1 MALIVY
7 GSLYPWN
14 FVWIAPDR
22 HPLRILVESRYFGIN
37 LFLFRDIL
45 VNIAIYVPLGAAA
58 HLAFRR
64 KVGRLWSLA
73 CPVLLGGLLSVSIEI
88 AQIFQPE
95 RYTGIVDVIANV
107 AGSAAG
113 VLLGLVLAHR
123 GQRTGHR
130 TSRDNV
136 AVALVVLWLA
146 WLLFPV
152 FPTLG
157 RIVLIEKFRAFSS
170 ASLFD
175 AVRFC
180 TSAGAWLVAGRL
192 LSAEG
197 LHRPTAWLSLSVLA
211 VPMQF
216 FIASRRPAP
225 ADLIGALTG
234 LALYLALRHA
244 PRVAAAVLIGCVA
257 IRGLA
262 PFQWSSS
269 DAPINWLPFGAAL
282 EANWQASAFI
292 LIEKSFFYGACVW
305 SLQEAGAKLWVAAL
319 SMAGLLAI
327 IELLQMHL
335 PGRTPESTDALMPL
349 LLAIA
354 FSARKR

>member
-14 FVWIAPDR
+14 FAWFESDQY
-22 HPLRILVESRYFGIN
+22 PLRILLESQYYGGNR
-37 LFLFRDIL
+37 FLLRDIL

-64 KVGRLWSLA
+64 SLGRLWSLA
-73 CPVLLGGLLSVSIEI
+73 GPVLLGGLLSVSIEV
-88 AQIFQPE
+88 AQVFQPE
-95 RYTGIVDVIANV
+95 RYAGPVDVIANV
-107 AGSAAG
+107 TGSAAG
-113 VLLGLVLAHR
+113 VLLGLGLAHR
-123 GQRTGHR
+123 AQRTGHR
-130 TSRDNV
+130 TSGDPV

-152 FPTLG
+152 FPVLG
-157 RIVLIEKFRAFSS
+157 RTVLIQKFQAFSS
-170 ASLFD
+170 APLFD
-175 AVRFC
+175 AARFC
-180 TSAGAWLVAGRL
+180 TSAGAWLIAGRL

-197 LHRPTAWLSLSVLA
+197 LHRPAVWLSLSVLA

-216 FIASRRPAP
+216 FIVSRRPVP
-225 ADLIGALTG
+225 ADVIGAFMG
-234 LALYLALRHA
+234 VALYLGLRNA
-244 PRVAAAVLIGCVA
+244 PREAAAVLIACVVS
-257 IRGLA
+257 RGLA
-262 PFQWSSS
+262 PFEWSGSA
-269 DAPINWLPFGAAL
+269 APINWLPFAAAL

-292 LIEKSFFYGACVW
+292 LMEKCYFYGASVW

-319 SMAGLLAI
+319 SMAGLLGV
-327 IELLQMHL
+327 IEFLQMHL
-335 PGRTPESTDALMPL
+335 PGRTPEVTDPLIPL